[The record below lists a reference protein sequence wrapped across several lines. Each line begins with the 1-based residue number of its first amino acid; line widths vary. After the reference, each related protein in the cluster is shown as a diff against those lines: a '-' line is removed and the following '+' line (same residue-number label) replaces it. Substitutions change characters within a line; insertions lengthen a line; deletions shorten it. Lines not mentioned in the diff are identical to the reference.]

1 MLSASSQSA
10 TAHVSSPRSAGNR
23 PASRVSAAAWPRAA
37 ATQTMGDCGW
47 SDFDASLA
55 EHVRTDF
62 PDLPPD
68 ALALALRMWGRMHGL
83 IALEVYGHLR
93 PQTQDPAKL
102 FRAELRDLVRSLG
115 F

>member
-1 MLSASSQSA
+1 
-10 TAHVSSPRSAGNR
+10 
-23 PASRVSAAAWPRAA
+23 
-37 ATQTMGDCGW
+37 MGDCGW